1 MSTSTAGAVT
11 LELRDYIAVIRRR
24 KVLILL
30 ITAVLVLITLGYSL
44 TRTPLYQA
52 NAQVLV
58 DRRDSDVV
66 LGIMPGSDPDAIK
79 NEMQLMRSG
88 RTLAAIEKS
97 LGYLPDVE
105 LKPASTLN
113 PGVIVLATD
122 PDAERAAEMAN
133 DFAEAYVAERRRLTN
148 DDLEAAI
155 SEIQTQMEDL
165 AIEVAATDQQIQDLM
180 VQVDDTPESDT
191 ERIRLL
197 EAQIAQLQVQNDPSN
212 VSSRQSVLQTK
223 LDQLKTALSSTAGR
237 GRLVVSTAP
246 TPESPVSPT
255 PVRDATIALA
265 AGLFLGLAVAFLR
278 DYTDDTLRTK
288 EDLDRTTGGVPV
300 LGIIPAITE
309 WRDRKTALL
318 ESVSH
323 PNSPASEAY
332 RGLRTAIEFV
342 GVEQKLDIIHMTS
355 STSGEGKT
363 TTSANL
369 AVTLARA
376 GKRVILIDC
385 DLRRPRLHQFFGLDN
400 SIGFTSVILGSSR
413 IEEALQPVPGVPG
426 LLIMASGPPPPNPSE
441 LLSTKTVRSKL
452 DALAR
457 SSDYVVIDSPPLL
470 PVSDSVIIS
479 SLADIT
485 LLVVTA
491 RTTARRSLLRS
502 IEMLRQVDAPLEGLV
517 FNGVH
522 SEGTYGYG
530 YGYGYKAYG
539 TYSAYAPSGSGN
551 TPGSGKGRKARR
563 SSSSTNGTGPEVNG
577 HSAPST
583 NGATGSS
590 AKPVTSDH

>member
-1 MSTSTAGAVT
+1 MSTSTAAAVT

-113 PGVIVLATD
+113 PGVIVMATD

-155 SEIQTQMEDL
+155 SEIQTQMADL

-180 VQVDDTPESDT
+180 VQVDNTPESDT

-278 DYTDDTLRTK
+278 DYADDTLRTK

-413 IEEALQPVPGVPG
+413 IEDALQPVPGVPG
-426 LLIMASGPPPPNPSE
+426 LLIMASGPPRPTRPNCCRP
-441 LLSTKTVRSKL
+441 
-452 DALAR
+452 
-457 SSDYVVIDSPPLL
+457 
-470 PVSDSVIIS
+470 
-479 SLADIT
+479 
-485 LLVVTA
+485 
-491 RTTARRSLLRS
+491 RRC
-502 IEMLRQVDAPLEGLV
+502 
-517 FNGVH
+517 
-522 SEGTYGYG
+522 
-530 YGYGYKAYG
+530 
-539 TYSAYAPSGSGN
+539 APSSMPW
-551 TPGSGKGRKARR
+551 PGRL
-563 SSSSTNGTGPEVNG
+563 TTW
-577 HSAPST
+577 
-583 NGATGSS
+583 
-590 AKPVTSDH
+590 

>member
-1 MSTSTAGAVT
+1 MSTSTAAAVT

-58 DRRDSDVV
+58 DRRDSDIV

-88 RTLAAIEKS
+88 RTLAALEKS
-97 LGYLPDVE
+97 LGYLPDVD

-113 PGVIVLATD
+113 PGVIVMATD

-148 DDLEAAI
+148 ADLEASIA
-155 SEIQTQMEDL
+155 EIQTQMANL
-165 AIEVAATDQQIQDLM
+165 AIEVAETDQQIQKLM
-180 VQVDDTPESDT
+180 VEVDNTPASET

-212 VSSRQSVLQTK
+212 VSSRQSTLQAK

-246 TPESPVSPT
+246 TPETPVSPT

-400 SIGFTSVILGSSR
+400 SVGFTSVILGSSR
-413 IEEALQPVPGVPG
+413 IEDALQPVPGVPG

-479 SLADIT
+479 SLADVT

-539 TYSAYAPSGSGN
+539 NYSAYAPSGAGSS
-551 TPGSGKGRKARR
+551 SGKGRKTKR
-563 SSSSTNGTGPEVNG
+563 GG
-577 HSAPST
+577 PST
-583 NGATGSS
+583 NATGGAVNGNASPGTNGAAGSS
-590 AKPVTSDH
+590 KPVTTDH

>member
-113 PGVIVLATD
+113 PGVIVMATD

-155 SEIQTQMEDL
+155 SEIQTQMADL

-278 DYTDDTLRTK
+278 DYADDTLRTK

-400 SIGFTSVILGSSR
+400 SVGFTSVILGSSR
-413 IEEALQPVPGVPG
+413 IEDALQPVPGVPG

-479 SLADIT
+479 SLADVT

-539 TYSAYAPSGSGN
+539 NYSAYAPSGAGSS
-551 TPGSGKGRKARR
+551 SGKGRKTKR
-563 SSSSTNGTGPEVNG
+563 GG
-577 HSAPST
+577 PST
-583 NGATGSS
+583 NATGGAVNGNASPGTNGAAGSS
-590 AKPVTSDH
+590 KPVTTDH

>member
-1 MSTSTAGAVT
+1 MSTSTAAAVT

-58 DRRDSDVV
+58 DRRDSDIV

-88 RTLAAIEKS
+88 RTLAALEKS
-97 LGYLPDVE
+97 LGYLPDVD

-113 PGVIVLATD
+113 PGVIVMATD

-148 DDLEAAI
+148 ADLEASIA
-155 SEIQTQMEDL
+155 EIQTQMANL
-165 AIEVAATDQQIQDLM
+165 AIEVAETDQQIQKLM
-180 VQVDDTPESDT
+180 VEVDNTPASET

-212 VSSRQSVLQTK
+212 VSSRQSTLQAK

-246 TPESPVSPT
+246 TPETPVSPT

-278 DYTDDTLRTK
+278 DYADDTLRTK

-400 SIGFTSVILGSSR
+400 SVGFTSVILGSSR
-413 IEEALQPVPGVPG
+413 IEDALQPVPGVPG

-479 SLADIT
+479 SLADVT

-539 TYSAYAPSGSGN
+539 NYSAYAPSGAGSS
-551 TPGSGKGRKARR
+551 SGKGRKTKRGGP
-563 SSSSTNGTGPEVNG
+563 STNGTGGAVNG
-577 HSAPST
+577 HASPGT

-590 AKPVTSDH
+590 KPVTTDH